1 MSTAFVQL
9 IDVRGTLVRI
19 VGEQPTNA
27 NDDVSIQKLA
37 ITRPSDSVELTL
49 LSTTQP
55 KIPRAFLKPVGNQT
69 PPVYE
74 FVQGASS
81 FSLQSTWAFTGGGN
95 LKFFGVELRADAG
108 IDIELQL
115 NVAPTGSSGAAPF
128 LVLSANGQVILS
140 GAAVESVVS
149 IGFRVVIDDFPTI
162 ASLPALELDLP
173 GDIPW
178 PKLRLPW
185 PGFPDIPNL
194 PWRLPAHA
202 FSLPALPL
210 RLSWK
215 AIEIIVDPADGTV
228 RVHVQQLEIVG
239 VGSTLSASFDFVFKK
254 NGDSVDVAIENVVL
268 SNIEIKAG
276 SLILRQ
282 FTPGCF
288 GFDWKSA
295 GNKGVEPLLRLMSQE
310 LSETTNS
317 GDMDLRLRVHA
328 SEREVEEIRLD
339 WMWSDNASRDVALP
353 GFNVSLPQPDMMS
366 LIVRRDASGDDND
379 AMRITLAATYPA
391 EKVITANTTFSWPV
405 DDREKELLRDGD
417 GKNSDSLITVTAKSK
432 KPVSLVLF
440 DLPLSSDGQP
450 PRLVQQMAVPLSPL
464 DEQET
469 NAGGDVD
476 DVHVV
481 GLFDRVRQR
490 QSTSSN

>member
-149 IGFRVVIDDFPTI
+149 I
-162 ASLPALELDLP
+162 ASAL
-173 GDIPW
+173 
-178 PKLRLPW
+178 
-185 PGFPDIPNL
+185 
-194 PWRLPAHA
+194 
-202 FSLPALPL
+202 
-210 RLSWK
+210 
-215 AIEIIVDPADGTV
+215 
-228 RVHVQQLEIVG
+228 
-239 VGSTLSASFDFVFKK
+239 
-254 NGDSVDVAIENVVL
+254 
-268 SNIEIKAG
+268 
-276 SLILRQ
+276 
-282 FTPGCF
+282 
-288 GFDWKSA
+288 
-295 GNKGVEPLLRLMSQE
+295 
-310 LSETTNS
+310 
-317 GDMDLRLRVHA
+317 
-328 SEREVEEIRLD
+328 
-339 WMWSDNASRDVALP
+339 
-353 GFNVSLPQPDMMS
+353 
-366 LIVRRDASGDDND
+366 
-379 AMRITLAATYPA
+379 
-391 EKVITANTTFSWPV
+391 
-405 DDREKELLRDGD
+405 
-417 GKNSDSLITVTAKSK
+417 
-432 KPVSLVLF
+432 
-440 DLPLSSDGQP
+440 
-450 PRLVQQMAVPLSPL
+450 
-464 DEQET
+464 
-469 NAGGDVD
+469 
-476 DVHVV
+476 
-481 GLFDRVRQR
+481 
-490 QSTSSN
+490 